1 MKNNDVLRRVR
12 YIFDFDDDKT
22 MALFAGGGLQVNRAE
37 ISNWLKKEDDEQYRR
52 CKDEALC
59 AFLDGLI
66 ADRRGAREDS
76 GPVSAER
83 PNTKPNSNPN
93 NSLNNNVVF
102 NKLKIACGLKAEE
115 VLALMQRGGVSL
127 SKHELSALFRKP
139 GHKHYRECKD
149 QYLRAF
155 LQGLQQK
162 HRSPAWPQKA

>member
-22 MALFAGGGLQVNRAE
+22 MALFAAGGLPASRAE

-66 ADRRGAREDS
+66 ADRRGAREGS
-76 GPVSAER
+76 SPPAAEQ
-83 PNTKPNSNPN
+83 PKNK
-93 NSLNNNVVF
+93 LNNNVVF

-155 LQGLQQK
+155 LQGLQEK
-162 HRSPAWPQKA
+162 HRNPAWPQKP